1 MYRGSTTRYTYLCI
15 IFDLEFG
22 KKTWVDYSSTQI
34 TSLSRVDRNYIQ
46 APLGFK
52 KCLTKWT
59 KIRFCYIQINGQKT
73 FTKRLMPICFK
84 KYN

>member
-59 KIRFCYIQINGQKT
+59 KIRFCYIQINGQK
-73 FTKRLMPICFK
+73 FAPSNIFEFDP
-84 KYN
+84 